1 MNKGII
7 LKSLAAGVVIY
18 GMAGFLG
25 VPYLLKN
32 VVPQKVD
39 VATKGGK
46 LSISSASFNPFTFHL
61 KLKNL
66 SFKTPQN
73 SDLFALKYFSLNL
86 DPTDYLW
93 RGALGVKEITFSEPK
108 ITIRRDKKGDFNF
121 KWLTELG
128 GDDNKTDDKPAQP
141 MGLIITHFAL
151 NEGTLDYNDYSDSK
165 AYTVGLGPIGF
176 NLDNID
182 LRHLSKENGK
192 MHLYATINEGGSI
205 DLKSKVN
212 SLSPL
217 VLDGSVAFD
226 SGKLYTPWRYFEEK
240 FPIEVADGTA
250 GFGFDYHFNSND
262 VNATELSNLHAE
274 MDKLRVIP
282 KGEDRNL
289 LTLASLKVIK
299 GNVQPLRKIFNAES
313 LNIGGINLSAQRSHE
328 GKIDWLEYI
337 DQIQKAFPEDEN
349 ETKVPWR
356 FALGSVNVDNV
367 GVQWSDLA
375 PHEPYMANVNNFSLH
390 SGALS
395 SDENTLI
402 MLSLGTEAIRVVRNS
417 DNVQV
422 FGIDSIAVEG
432 VEVNRFAHRA
442 TVQKVSL
449 AKPTVVLKRLK
460 DGSID
465 VTHYLYTS
473 AQKAESESSAPWG
486 YQLDEISL
494 DNGALRFS
502 DEVPHKNVALN
513 FDQLNANIRYFSSDS
528 KAKNDISLSTRVN
541 EKGSLELKGD
551 LVRTPLRSN
560 GTFGLKGI
568 DLSIFDPYLE
578 PASYAS
584 LRRGTVAV
592 AGDYDF
598 SPAKTAIKGK
608 VALSDWVVN
617 DTRDN
622 TVLFGWQNIGAT
634 PFVYAYPDNRL
645 KINQLAIDG
654 FYTNA
659 LIDSKKVLNYSTLSK
674 KRASDANTTKSAGN
688 PFGLDIVKL
697 VLKDSSAN
705 FSDMSLPLPFKTYIH
720 DLEGS
725 VLGISTTK
733 DVTTFVKL
741 RGGVDQY
748 GLAKIDGQLNT
759 AAPKKY
765 TDIKVAFDNLD
776 LKNYTPY
783 SLEFMGYKIDGGKL
797 FLNLGYKI
805 DQGKM
810 NGDNKVVIKQIELG
824 AEKEGGSAWPMRLVV
839 ALLED
844 SEGVIDINLPVEG
857 DVNNPDFKYGSVVW
871 QVIKNLFT
879 KAVTSPFRLLSS
891 MMGIEN
897 DKLSS
902 IDFEGGSSLLQ
913 PPQIEKLDL
922 IAAMLAKHPKLS
934 MNIYG
939 GWDTVSDTH
948 ALKAKKLLQAALKRN
963 KGLKID
969 TPQAMSLD
977 LLEDMADDAL
987 DSKELKAI
995 KNTLKEKYPE
1005 EAAFVRHYSEVLLEK
1020 LIAIQPL
1027 TPQEIQVLAHQRSE
1041 GIRTYLMK
1049 NVGLEKRLI
1058 VKGEEASKTSE
1069 SGEIPIRLE
1078 IVVP

>member
-1 MNKGII
+1 MNKGVI
-7 LKSLAAGVVIY
+7 LKSLAAGVAIY
-18 GMAGFLG
+18 SMGGFLG

-32 VVPQKVD
+32 VVPQKVSE
-39 VATKGGK
+39 ATKGGK
-46 LSISSASFNPFTFHL
+46 LSIDSASFNPFTFHL

-73 SDLFALKYFSLNL
+73 GDFFALKAFSLNL

-93 RGALGVKEITFSEPK
+93 RGALGIKEVTFSEPK
-108 ITIRRDKKGDFNF
+108 ITIRRDKNGDFNF
-121 KWLTELG
+121 KWLSELG
-128 GDDNKTDDKPAQP
+128 GDDNKTDEKPAEP

-151 NEGTLDYNDYSDSK
+151 NEGTLDYNDYSEGK
-165 AYTVGLGPIGF
+165 AYNVGLGPIGF

-182 LRHLSKENGK
+182 LRHLSKADGK
-192 MHLYATINEGGSI
+192 MRLYATINEGGFVE
-205 DLKSKVN
+205 LKSKVN

-217 VLDGSVAFD
+217 TLDGSVAFD
-226 SGKLYTPWRYFEEK
+226 SGKLYTPWRYFKEK

-250 GFGFDYHFNSND
+250 GFGFDYRFNSND
-262 VNATELSNLHAE
+262 INATELSNLHFE
-274 MDKLRVIP
+274 INKLRVIP
-282 KGEDRNL
+282 KDEDRNL
-289 LTLASLKVIK
+289 LTLASLKVAK
-299 GNVQPLRKIFNAES
+299 GSVQPLRKIFNAES
-313 LNIGGINLSAQRSHE
+313 VGIEGVSVAAQRSHD
-328 GKIDWLEYI
+328 GAIDWVNYI
-337 DQIQKAFPEDEN
+337 EQIQKAFPEDEN
-349 ETKVPWR
+349 ETKVPWQ
-356 FALGSVNVDNV
+356 FALGNVNVENV

-375 PHEPYMANVNNFSLH
+375 PREPYVANVNNFSLH
-390 SGALS
+390 TGTLS
-395 SDENTLI
+395 SDENTPLT
-402 MLSLGTEAIRVVRNS
+402 LSLGTDAIRVTRKS
-417 DNVQV
+417 DNAQP
-422 FGIDSIAVEG
+422 FGIEGIGVEG
-432 VEVNRFAHRA
+432 VEVNRFSHRA
-442 TVQKVSL
+442 TVKKVSIS
-449 AKPTVVLKRLK
+449 KPTVSLKRLK
-460 DGSID
+460 DGSLD
-465 VTHYLYTS
+465 VSNYLYTS
-473 AQKAESESSAPWG
+473 TQKAESEPSVPWG
-486 YQLDEISL
+486 YQLDELSL
-494 DNGALRFS
+494 NDGAIGFS

-513 FDQLNANIRYFSSDS
+513 FDQLNANIRYFSSDA
-528 KAKNDISLSTRVN
+528 KAKNDVSLSTRVN
-541 EKGSLELKGD
+541 GKGSLELKGD
-551 LVRTPLRSN
+551 LVRAPLRSN

-578 PASYAS
+578 PSSYAS
-584 LRRGTVAV
+584 LRRGMLNV

-617 DTRDN
+617 DTRDDS
-622 TVLFGWQNIGAT
+622 VLFGWQTIGAT

-674 KRASDANTTKSAGN
+674 KSSGESNTTKSTGN
-688 PFGLDIVKL
+688 PFGIDIVKL
-697 VLKDSSAN
+697 VLQDSSAN

-797 FLNLGYKI
+797 FLNLGYKV

-810 NGDNKVVIKQIELG
+810 NGDNKVVIKQIVLG
-824 AEKEGGSAWPMRLVV
+824 AEKEGGSPWPMRLVV

-857 DVNNPDFKYGSVVW
+857 DVNKPDFKYGTVVW
-871 QVIKNLFT
+871 QMVKNLFT

-897 DKLSS
+897 DKLAS
-902 IDFEGGSSLLQ
+902 IDFEGGSSTLQ
-913 PPQIEKLDL
+913 PPQMEKLDQ

-948 ALKAKKLLQAALKRN
+948 ALKAKKLVQAALKRN

-969 TPQAMSLD
+969 TPQAISLD
-977 LLEDMADDAL
+977 LLEDMADESL
-987 DSKELKAI
+987 DSKELKTI
-995 KNTLKEKYPE
+995 KNALKEKYPE
-1005 EAAFVRHYSEVLLEK
+1005 EAAFVRHYSAVLVEK

-1027 TPQEIQVLAHQRSE
+1027 TAQESQALAHQRSE

-1049 NVGLEKRLI
+1049 NTGFENRLI
-1058 VKGEEASKTSE
+1058 VKAEEASKASE
-1069 SGEIPIRLE
+1069 SGEIPVRLE
-1078 IVVP
+1078 IIVP